1 MLLTLIGRRSCHVNF
16 VTNDLH
22 LILKKETVNKL
33 GVFWFLVM
41 FNNRVGIY
49 FKKLNTGERQRVID
63 IENIYTWMKHSILEH
78 A

>member
-1 MLLTLIGRRSCHVNF
+1 
-16 VTNDLH
+16 
-22 LILKKETVNKL
+22 
-33 GVFWFLVM
+33 M

-63 IENIYTWMKHSILEH
+63 IENIYTWMKHSIFEH